1 MPDGRN
7 PEPLGTELVDDR
19 SERRPQPGTHWFRAD
34 EPVVAVGPGAYSQFA
49 NSLVETSREP
59 FLVLDRNLV
68 IKMAN
73 PAFFA
78 AFDLSGV
85 DAIGHGFFDLEVLAD
100 EGRELRGLMARVL
113 AEGGGFEDYEL
124 SREFPRIGYRCYLLT
139 AQPLQFGGVVRPFI
153 LLSFQDVTQQRLV
166 ERALQQA
173 LVQAEE
179 ANRAKSQFL
188 ATMSHELRTPLNAIM
203 GFSELMKGQFMGP
216 IGTPVYAEYAA
227 DIYDSGSHLLA
238 LVNDL
243 LDLARLEAGGREI
256 VEEAVAVGQ
265 VVDLV
270 LRTLAPIAEGAK
282 VTVESAIA
290 PDLPPLRADGRAIR
304 QMLTNLVSNA
314 VKYTPA
320 GGRAWIAAQM
330 RSDGLGIEVGD
341 TGVGMPAND
350 VATALQPFGRLH
362 PEGMD
367 RAGTGLGLPIVK
379 SLVELHDGELE
390 IESRPHE
397 GTVVRLIFPN
407 SRILAKD

>member
-7 PEPLGTELVDDR
+7 PQPLGTELVEDQG
-19 SERRPQPGTHWFRAD
+19 ERRPPPGANWFRAD
-34 EPVVAVGPGAYSQFA
+34 EPAIAMAPGAYSQFA

-59 FLVLDRNLV
+59 FLVLDRNLI

-85 DAIGHGFFDLEVLAD
+85 DTIGHGFFDLEVLSD

-139 AQPLQFGGVVRPFI
+139 AQPLQFGGIVRPFI
-153 LLSFQDVTQQRLV
+153 LLSFQDITQQRLV

-256 VEEAVAVGQ
+256 VEEPVLVGQ

-270 LRTLAPIAEGAK
+270 LRTLAPIAERAEI
-282 VTVESAIA
+282 TVQGTVPA
-290 PDLPPLRADGRAIR
+290 DLPAFQADPRALR
-304 QMLTNLVSNA
+304 QMLTNLLSNA

-320 GGRAWIAAQM
+320 GGRAWIVARL
-330 RSDGLGIEVGD
+330 RSEDLCIEIGD
-341 TGVGMPAND
+341 TGVGMPAAD
-350 VATALQPFGRLH
+350 IATALQPFGRLH
-362 PEGMD
+362 TEGMD

-379 SLVELHDGELE
+379 SLVELHDGEME
-390 IESRPHE
+390 IESEPGV
-397 GTVVRLIFPN
+397 GTVVRLIFPKL
-407 SRILAKD
+407 RILPKD